1 MSIDRSDNVVWTRE
15 VQLLTGVISG
25 RQAVYPHVHTSR
37 HTVLRHSSPDTDTRA
52 CNQSLQLLPIHCSQ
66 HQGRPVT
73 STSHLRHSD
82 DDHYKNATQ
91 PPHKNI
97 ILCCRISLMW
107 WHLYNPTDARRE
119 VLHISALH
127 QQDRGLVDR
136 WRLETSWLVIVDLY
150 LCLLRNAQCWCQV
163 VCQYLSGELTACTAG
178 LLCIVRMSTPGP
190 APAPSSAPTAP
201 PPLPVSPPA
210 GHTLSSPGVV
220 VARSPRP
227 RPRVRTAVS
236 VPAVRPPSLC
246 TLVTRGC
253 AGAGHTAVCS
263 VPGAEQNWAAP
274 HDPPPPPPHC
284 TPAGWGH

>member
-1 MSIDRSDNVVWTRE
+1 MSIDPSDNVVWTRE

-52 CNQSLQLLPIHCSQ
+52 CNQSLQLLTIHCSQ

-97 ILCCRISLMW
+97 ILCCRFSLMW
-107 WHLYNPTDARRE
+107 WHLYNPTGARRD

-136 WRLETSWLVIVDLY
+136 WRLETSWLVMVDLY
-150 LCLLRNAQCWCQV
+150 LWLLRNAQCWCQV
-163 VCQYLSGELTACTAG
+163 VCQYLSGELTACTAC

-201 PPLPVSPPA
+201 PPVPGSPPA

-227 RPRVRTAVS
+227 RPRVRARWVSQLCSRHCVHWSPGAVL
-236 VPAVRPPSLC
+236 VRA
-246 TLVTRGC
+246 TL
-253 AGAGHTAVCS
+253 VCS

>member
-1 MSIDRSDNVVWTRE
+1 
-15 VQLLTGVISG
+15 
-25 RQAVYPHVHTSR
+25 
-37 HTVLRHSSPDTDTRA
+37 
-52 CNQSLQLLPIHCSQ
+52 
-66 HQGRPVT
+66 
-73 STSHLRHSD
+73 
-82 DDHYKNATQ
+82 
-91 PPHKNI
+91 
-97 ILCCRISLMW
+97 MW
-107 WHLYNPTDARRE
+107 WHLYNPTGARRE

-136 WRLETSWLVIVDLY
+136 WRLETSWLVMVDLY

-201 PPLPVSPPA
+201 PPLPVSPPCRQHPPLTWCR
-210 GHTLSSPGVV
+210 GGE
-220 VARSPRP
+220 
-227 RPRVRTAVS
+227 
-236 VPAVRPPSLC
+236 VPAAAASRQGGGECPSCAPPSLC